1 MSARRQSIFCL
12 AALVL
17 SMAARAQT
25 PPAFPSAISLSV
37 PRTNPLPPLPTEL
50 SPVGVFRK
58 LLVMSPAEREELL
71 ATRPPE
77 TRTRILVKV
86 QEYET
91 LDPDEREL
99 RLRATEL
106 RWYVMPMLK
115 MPQADRGER
124 LAQVPA
130 ELQSSVKSRLMQWDL
145 LPPPLKEEFLT
156 NETTLHYFAQTTMSS
171 ATDSQQEKA
180 ADRFS
185 RFFDL
190 TSGEKAELLATLS
203 AEERVQMD
211 KTLKTFDQLPPPQRN
226 LCVRNYAKFAGM
238 NEAERVE
245 FLKNADKWSKM
256 SPGERQTWR
265 DLVAHVPLWPPLP
278 PMPPRM
284 PPLPPMPPKAGSAS
298 HIATN

>member
-1 MSARRQSIFCL
+1 MSALRQSIFCL

-17 SMAARAQT
+17 GVAARAQT
-25 PPAFPSAISLSV
+25 PPAFPSAIPLSIS
-37 PRTNPLPPLPTEL
+37 RTNPLPPLPPGL

-71 ATRPPE
+71 AARPPE
-77 TRTRILVKV
+77 TRTRILAKV

-106 RWYVMPMLK
+106 RWYVTPMLK
-115 MPQADRGER
+115 MPPADRAEK

-130 ELQSSVKSRLMQWDL
+130 ELQPSVKSRLMQWDL
-145 LPPPLKEEFLT
+145 LPPPLKQEFLT
-156 NETTLHYFAQTTMSS
+156 NETTLHYFAQATMPP
-171 ATDSQQEKA
+171 AADSQQEKA
-180 ADRFS
+180 ADRFR

-190 TSGEKAELLATLS
+190 TPGEKEELLGTLS
-203 AEERVQMD
+203 AEERAQMD
-211 KTLKTFDQLPPPQRN
+211 KTLKTFDQLPPQQRL

-238 NEAERVE
+238 NEAERAE
-245 FLKNADKWSKM
+245 FLKNADQWSKM
-256 SPGERQTWR
+256 SPEERQTWR

-278 PMPPRM
+278 MPPPMP
-284 PPLPPMPPKAGSAS
+284 PPLPPLPPKAGFVP